1 MLTFRQLDDLPQSI
15 QKIMAETE
23 QSIIEDM
30 ARRIKSMSGVTNA
43 TEWQLARLEAMGASQ
58 ETVTR
63 ELSKALG
70 TTEKELY
77 KLFDEA
83 ATRSLKVDDKIYT
96 ARGYEP
102 SPLSENGYLQN
113 IISAGYD
120 KTLGEFKNLTRST
133 ITAAGNDFINAL
145 DLAHQQIV
153 SGAFDYQTAIKNA
166 IKGLCENGLPT
177 FKQNGR
183 TEYLDSAVRRAVLTG
198 VGQTTAQL
206 QIARMD
212 EMDCNLVETTAHA
225 GARPSHA
232 EWQGEVF
239 WRTTPH
245 PKYRSF
251 AVTGYG
257 TGAGLCGWNCRHS
270 FYPYFEGLSEP
281 AYSRETLNGYNNR
294 TVKYNKSEMS
304 LYDATQQQRYI
315 ERQIR
320 RWKREAGAMDAAGLD
335 SGYARMKVEKWQ
347 ARQRVFIKQTGLRR
361 DYFRER
367 AGKQNY
373 EPIKKSG
380 IITLDKKGRRSFAQ
394 MDYDDV
400 KDKRVSNLAAREW
413 YIEHVSRIPE
423 QIDRTKSI
431 EEQARQGQELRNVV
445 RTQARDL
452 MKDQELRRK
461 IDLTDPNIS
470 FEQQVKKKIFEKGLS
485 YDEAVIDILKTVT
498 KTNKVVNRN
507 LGLED

>member
-23 QSIIEDM
+23 QSVIEDM

-43 TEWQLARLEAMGASQ
+43 TEWQLARLEAIGASQ

-83 ATRSLKVDDKIYT
+83 ATRSLKVDDKIYA

-120 KTLGEFKNLTRST
+120 KTLGEFKNLTRTT

-166 IKGLCENGLPT
+166 IKGMCENGLPA

-239 WRTTPH
+239 WRTIPH

-251 AVTGYG
+251 TVTGYG

-281 AYSRETLNGYNNR
+281 AYSRETLNEYNNR

-304 LYDATQQQRYI
+304 LYDATQRQRYI

-347 ARQRVFIKQTGLRR
+347 ARQRNFIKQTGLRR

-373 EPIKKSG
+373 ESAEKSG
-380 IITLDKKGRRSFAQ
+380 IIIRNRGRAMTRYA
-394 MDYDDV
+394 
-400 KDKRVSNLAAREW
+400 VSQ
-413 YIEHVSRIPE
+413 E
-423 QIDRTKSI
+423 QIDNLLQTKLSGIKTTERPLYNPRIRSNGKTTAEMYPWGGVKSI
-431 EEQARQGQELRNVV
+431 KVEIGKQDSNKERFLIDTILHEELEARIFVRSSKNYVRLNQATDVV
-445 RTQARDL
+445 RH
-452 MKDQELRRK
+452 KH
-461 IDLTDPNIS
+461 IN
-470 FEQQVKKKIFEKGLS
+470 
-485 YDEAVIDILKTVT
+485 AVIKRYFELK
-498 KTNKVVNRN
+498 
-507 LGLED
+507 GW